1 MIELLITFISGMGCG
16 AAVTIIL
23 ALLIDI
29 ASYRSGPVK
38 KKGVLKL

>member
-1 MIELLITFISGMGCG
+1 MIELLITFAAGMGCG
-16 AAVTIIL
+16 VSVTIIL

-29 ASYRSGPVK
+29 ASYRSRPVK

>member
-1 MIELLITFISGMGCG
+1 MIQTLITFGLGMACG

-29 ASYRSGPVK
+29 ASYRTKPVK

>member
-1 MIELLITFISGMGCG
+1 MIGLLITYLLGMACG
-16 AAVTIIL
+16 AAGTVIL

-29 ASYRSGPVK
+29 ASYRSRPVK

>member
-1 MIELLITFISGMGCG
+1 MIETLITFVFGMACG
-16 AAVTIIL
+16 SAGTVIL

-29 ASYRSGPVK
+29 ASYRSRPVK